1 LEVLFMRAA
10 QINSYGAK
18 EVIQTAND
26 APKPQAQEGQVLIE
40 VHAAGVNPFDWK
52 LREGFMKEFIPL
64 KFPATL
70 GGDFAGAISEIGEG
84 VSGFNVGDE
93 VYGSANAAGGQGSF
107 AELTPVKADQ
117 TALKPKSVDFTVAAA
132 LPLAG
137 TSAYQALVEH
147 ANLQHGQKV
156 LIHGGAGGIGTF
168 AIQIAKNIGAYVT
181 ATASSDDSEF
191 VKSLGADENI
201 DYKSRKFEELLK
213 DYDVVFD
220 TVGGETYKKSY
231 QVLKPG
237 GVLVSM
243 LEQPDAELSSK
254 YKVQAIAQQS
264 RPTTQRLTE
273 LAKLVDDGN
282 LKVNVEKVFPLDQA
296 SEALAYLQEGKY
308 RGKVVIQ
315 VK

>member
-1 LEVLFMRAA
+1 MKAA

-18 EVIQTAND
+18 DVLKIAND

-40 VHAAGVNPFDWK
+40 IHAAGVNPFDWK
-52 LREGFMKEFIPL
+52 LREGYMKEFIPL

-70 GGDFAGAISEIGEG
+70 GGDFAGVISELGEG

-107 AELTPVKADQ
+107 AEFTPVKADQ
-117 TALKPKSVDFTVAAA
+117 TAMKPKSVDFTVAAA

-147 ANLQHGQKV
+147 AHLQSGQKV

-168 AIQIAKNIGAYVT
+168 AIQLAKHIGAHV
-181 ATASSDDSEF
+181 ATTVASDDFEY
-191 VKSLGADENI
+191 VKSLGADEAI
-201 DYKSRKFEELLK
+201 DYKAQKFEEIIK

-220 TVGGETYKKSY
+220 TVGGETNKKSY
-231 QVLKPG
+231 SVLKSG

-243 LEQPDAELSSK
+243 TEQPDKELSANLGVK
-254 YKVQAIAQQS
+254 AIAQQS
-264 RPTTQRLTE
+264 RATSERLSE
-273 LAKLVDDGN
+273 LAKLVDTGVI
-282 LKVNVEKVFPLDQA
+282 KVNVDKVFPLEQVF
-296 SEALAYLQEGKY
+296 EALAYLQEGQH
-308 RGKVVIQ
+308 RGKVVIN
-315 VK
+315 VKL

>member
-1 LEVLFMRAA
+1 MKAA
-10 QINSYGAK
+10 QINSYGPKDAIK
-18 EVIQTAND
+18 TAND

-52 LREGFMKEFIPL
+52 LREGYMKEFIPL

-70 GGDFAGAISEIGEG
+70 GGDFAGIISEIGEG
-84 VSGFNVGDE
+84 VSGLNVGDE

-107 AELTPVKADQ
+107 AEFTPANADQ
-117 TALKPKSVDFTVAAA
+117 TARKPKSVDFTVAAA

-147 ANLQHGQKV
+147 AKLQHGQKV

-168 AIQIAKNIGAYVT
+168 AIQIAKNLGAYVST
-181 ATASSDDSEF
+181 TASSDDSEF
-191 VKSLGADENI
+191 VKSLGADEFI
-201 DYKSRKFEELLK
+201 DYKSQKFEDLLK

-231 QVLKPG
+231 KVLKPG

-243 LEQPDAELSSK
+243 LEQPDEELGSK

-264 RPTTQRLTE
+264 RPTTERLTE
-273 LAKLVDDGN
+273 LAKLVDDGSI
-282 LKVNVEKVFPLDQA
+282 KVNVEKVFPLEQA
-296 SEALAYLQEGKY
+296 SGALASLQEGIH